1 LHFGEFLLYSSIGMR
16 WLLMMRENIHSW
28 SNLILKLNVWMP
40 LLFSMGE
47 IGLQQTKFLVTNRMQ
62 FLVMFLISPI
72 VWPLL
77 AMGLTVTS
85 PYLLFWLWQIRNNSS
100 L

>member
-1 LHFGEFLLYSSIGMR
+1 MI
-16 WLLMMRENIHSW
+16 RENIHYW
-28 SNLILKLNVWMP
+28 AELILKLNVWMP

-62 FLVMFLISPI
+62 FFFMLLISPI

-77 AMGLTVTS
+77 AMGLTVAS
-85 PYLLFWLWQIRNNSS
+85 PYLLSYQIRNSGNQ